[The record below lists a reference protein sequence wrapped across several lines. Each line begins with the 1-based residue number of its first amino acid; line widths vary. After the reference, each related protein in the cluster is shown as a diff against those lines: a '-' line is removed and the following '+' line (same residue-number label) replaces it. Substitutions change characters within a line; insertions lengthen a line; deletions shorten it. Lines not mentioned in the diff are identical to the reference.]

1 MKTRILCLITLLFIS
16 STSPAQASTG
26 WRYWGYFQ
34 AAPGAKTWSMAMTG
48 PTTNVPDGSVE
59 GWVFTFSGETVPEAA
74 APKIAPNFSSICKS
88 SPAVAHKKRVAVV
101 IDFGS
106 AILRPRGESLPRAIV
121 RCVVADKNATG
132 ADVVASVTKIR
143 SASSGLICG
152 INGYP
157 TRECG
162 QEIKTPKQ
170 LGK

>member
-1 MKTRILCLITLLFIS
+1 
-16 STSPAQASTG
+16 
-26 WRYWGYFQ
+26 
-34 AAPGAKTWSMAMTG
+34 MTG

-59 GWVFTFSGETVPEAA
+59 GWVFTFSGDTVPDAA

-88 SPAVAHKKRVAVV
+88 TTPVANKKRIALV

-106 AILRPRGESLPRAIV
+106 AILRPRGESLPRSIV
-121 RCVVADKNATG
+121 RCVVADKSATG
-132 ADVVASVTKIR
+132 ADIVASVTKLR
-143 SASSGLICG
+143 SSSSGLICG